1 MEFVPQMKIAQF
13 PAIQQ
18 SVVSGQ
24 RKGGNA
30 TEASHG
36 NSVLREPHSRSPAK
50 ATFVDRSQPSD
61 VRLSSRS
68 SIPARLL
75 NQKAIDTYS
84 VNSTYSLSIFE
95 GELIGVDLH
104 A

>member
-61 VRLSSRS
+61 VRLSS

-75 NQKAIDTYS
+75 TQKAIDTYS

>member
-1 MEFVPQMKIAQF
+1 MKIAQF

-18 SVVSGQ
+18 SVVRQ
-24 RKGGNA
+24 KKGGNA
-30 TEASHG
+30 TEKPHG
-36 NSVLREPHSRSPAK
+36 DSVLRERHSRSPAK
-50 ATFVDRSQPSD
+50 ATFVDRSQALD
-61 VRLSSRS
+61 ARLSRRS
-68 SIPARLL
+68 NTPAQLL

-84 VNSTYSLSIFE
+84 VNSTYSLSSFE

>member
-1 MEFVPQMKIAQF
+1 MKIAQF

-18 SVVSGQ
+18 SVVSRQ

-30 TEASHG
+30 TEKSHG
-36 NSVLREPHSRSPAK
+36 NSVLPERHSRSPAK
-50 ATFVDRSQPSD
+50 ATFVDRSQALD
-61 VRLSSRS
+61 ARLSRRN
-68 SIPARLL
+68 SIPAQQL

-84 VNSTYSLSIFE
+84 VNATYLLSSFE